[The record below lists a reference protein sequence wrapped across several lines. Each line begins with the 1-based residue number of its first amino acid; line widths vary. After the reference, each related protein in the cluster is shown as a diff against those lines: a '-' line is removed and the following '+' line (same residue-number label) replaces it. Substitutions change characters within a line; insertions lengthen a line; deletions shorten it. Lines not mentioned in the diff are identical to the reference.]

1 MANIFEL
8 QSVVE
13 AMKVHWPSKQTNHKK
28 VALGYIK
35 QCQKALTQGILLAS
49 HWQIKHEEIPVSWRE
64 LRFACG
70 KYGPKTNQQYWFDW
84 FQANYPLL
92 IKIKTGYSFGKK
104 GTLTMVKTTREID
117 RILSSQDPAETFKA
131 FYQDEVDSPMDWV
144 AIDLASLNG
153 YIRHNEN
160 ITDRNQTLD
169 DNLKQ
174 ARVIF
179 DIATYCNGQ
188 LPQVI
193 SLSEF
198 GRKYYRGPNL
208 QSCPKIIRH
217 AALGNCHQYDIEAS
231 VFTWKFDTSKELM
244 PEIKLPATLDY
255 LDFKQKHRERLAK
268 LVFGNQEDWT
278 VNTIKRCITAIGFG
292 ARSTN
297 AVWVGDNGK
306 WTTTAL
312 RDIIH
317 SKEYLDKFLKDP
329 LISEFI
335 QEQEAMNYLIFNSVK
350 SNPHI
355 KNNKNCLSDSGRLSR
370 NRTMSYLYQQT
381 ESSIIKQLMRVAEP
395 GNILLLCHDG
405 FYTKNRADL
414 SEMRYVLRTYLPNGN
429 LDHTEIQGFK
439 FLDHSD
445 EHLHKQFI
453 HKQESDLRKEFGK
466 LTKDYFPKSII
477 QKQSY
482 KRQDDHDDGT
492 CPNGYYEPMLDEDE
506 DEEV

>member
-8 QSVVE
+8 DPVVL
-13 AMKVHWPSKQTNHKK
+13 AMQTHWPSKQTNHRQ
-28 VALGYIK
+28 VALNYIK
-35 QCQKALTQGILLAS
+35 QCQKALTQGILMAS
-49 HWQIKHEEIPVSWRE
+49 HWQIKDEEIPVSWRD

-70 KYGPKTNQQYWFDW
+70 RYGPKNNQQYWFDW
-84 FQANYPLL
+84 FQNNYPLL
-92 IKIKTGYSFGKK
+92 IKIKTGYNFGKK

-117 RILSSQDPAETFKA
+117 RILASQDPAETFKA
-131 FYQDEVDSPMDWV
+131 FYQDEIDSPMDWV
-144 AIDLASLNG
+144 DVDLASLNG

-160 ITDRNQTLD
+160 ITDRNPTLD

-193 SLSEF
+193 SQSEF

-208 QSCPKIIRH
+208 QNCPKIVRH
-217 AALGNCHQYDIEAS
+217 AALGDCHQYDIEAS
-231 VFTWKFDTSKELM
+231 VFTWKFDTAKDLM

-255 LDFKQKHRERLAK
+255 LDYKQKHRERLAE
-268 LVFGNQEDWT
+268 LVFGNREDWT

-297 AVWVGDNGK
+297 AVWVGEDGK

-329 LISEFI
+329 LIAEFI
-335 QEQEAMNYLIFNSVK
+335 LEQEAMNHLIFDSVK
-350 SNPHI
+350 HNAKI
-355 KNNKNCLSDSGRLSR
+355 KTNKNCQTEGGKLSR
-370 NRTMSYLYQQT
+370 NRTISYLYQQT
-381 ESSIIKQLMRVAEP
+381 ESSIINQLMKVAKP
-395 GNILLLCHDG
+395 AKVLLLCHDG
-405 FYTKNRADL
+405 FYTKDRADL
-414 SEMRYVLRTYLPNGN
+414 AEMRYVLRTHLTNGN

-439 FLDHSD
+439 FIDRED
-445 EHLHKQFI
+445 EILHKKFI
-453 HKQESDLRKEFGK
+453 EQQENNLRKELGA
-466 LTKDYFPKSII
+466 LTKDLYAVSKKTKST
-477 QKQSY
+477 Y
-482 KRQDDHDDGT
+482 RQNDEHHDGS
-492 CPNGYYEPMLDEDE
+492 CPNGYYDPMYED
-506 DEEV
+506 DDDNN